1 LGYLSEWLGL
11 TVAFGAMAASFIL
24 ASACVLFG
32 RFHRIAVADGHSAIA
47 HSHH

>member
-1 LGYLSEWLGL
+1 VGYLSEWLGL

-24 ASACVLFG
+24 ASACVLLG
-32 RFHRIAVADGHSAIA
+32 RFQKIPVGEAHGVMA